1 VKFGY
6 ITEQQSRYPVRT
18 MCQVLEVSKSGYYA
32 WCERGESVHARED
45 RELLGEIE
53 RIYEDSGKRYG
64 SPRVWQ
70 ALRKAGRKHSRKR
83 VARLM
88 AKRGLF
94 ARKKRRFVHTTHA
107 DPTHQP
113 SANLLARD
121 FHADEPNRKWVSD
134 IKQIPTDE
142 GDLYLAVHLDLY
154 ARRVVGW
161 AMDDNMEATLTV
173 NSMEMAVQQRD
184 PEPDLLTHSDRG
196 RQFTA
201 EAYRQVLGQH
211 GCVQSMSRKGNVW
224 DNAAME
230 SFYSTLEF
238 ECLQGRHFKTRAE
251 AKMEVFTYIETF
263 YNRKRLH
270 SMLGYLSP
278 EEFEAQGK
286 PNSTVH

>member
-1 VKFGY
+1 MKFGF
-6 ITEQQSRYPVRT
+6 ISAQRSQYPVRT
-18 MCQVLEVSKSGYYA
+18 MCQVLEVSTSGYYA
-32 WCERGESVHARED
+32 WCRRGESVHAQAD
-45 RELLGEIE
+45 RELSSEIE
-53 RIYEDSGKRYG
+53 RIHGASGKRYG

-94 ARKKRRFVHTTHA
+94 ARKKRRFVHTTQA

-113 SANLLARD
+113 AANLLARD

-161 AMDDNMEATLTV
+161 AMDDNMEATLTL
-173 NSMEMAVQQRD
+173 NSLDMAVQQRD
-184 PEPDLLTHSDRG
+184 PQPDLVTHSDRG
-196 RQFTA
+196 RQFSA
-201 EAYRQVLGQH
+201 GVYRALLSQR
-211 GCVQSMSRKGNVW
+211 GCVQSMSRKANVW

-230 SFYSTLEF
+230 SFFATLEF
-238 ECLQGRHFKTRAE
+238 ECLRGQHFKTRAA
-251 AKMEVFTYIETF
+251 AKLEVFTYIETF
-263 YNRKRLH
+263 YNRIRLH
-270 SMLGYLSP
+270 STLGYLSP
-278 EEFEAQGK
+278 EEFEALGDTK
-286 PNSTVH
+286 PTVH